1 MGGMGKRRVKIKIEH
16 AEDRF
21 FRMVKEAKNFPTCY
35 GKYPDCPQEVM
46 AFAGRKFK
54 REEVPRDCELC
65 PFFRW

>member
-21 FRMVKEAKNFPTCY
+21 YRLVRESKDFPSCY
-35 GKYPDCPQEVM
+35 GKYPDCPPEVM
-46 AFAGRKFK
+46 PLLQKKFA

-65 PFFRW
+65 PFFHW